1 MTATALSRLTLTD
14 FRSYVGAELALD
26 GRPVFLVGPNGAG
39 KTNLL
44 EAISLFTPGRGLR
57 GAAIAELG
65 RRLPGETVGRAWA
78 VSASVSVAGEA
89 TQVGT
94 GVAEAG
100 AARRTVRVGGETV
113 PPGRLADHLR
123 QVWLTPAQ
131 DRLFLEGAAERRR
144 FFDRLVFAA
153 IPRHAAH
160 AQAYDRASRERM
172 RLLTDDT
179 QAPDP
184 AWLDALEARLA
195 EAGALMAEARATTL
209 AALQAEIDG
218 RGERPFPQARL
229 SLTGEW
235 EQLAAAGAEI
245 ADIEARLAEA
255 GALMAEARATTLA
268 ALQAEID
275 GRGERPFPQARL
287 SLTGEWEQ
295 LAAAGAEIA
304 DIEARLAKAL
314 AAARPRDAAAG
325 RALTGPHRGDL
336 AVVHV
341 EKDRPA
347 AECSTGEQKA
357 LILNLV
363 LAQAASLAR
372 SDTAPSP
379 LLLLDEVAAHL
390 DARRRGALFD
400 EIEALGLQAFLTG
413 TDEVLF
419 EALAGRAQGFRVDGS
434 ALLTLD

>member
-1 MTATALSRLTLTD
+1 VIATALSRLTLTD
-14 FRSYVGAELALD
+14 FRSYARADLVLD

-44 EAISLFTPGRGLR
+44 EAVSLFTPGRGLR
-57 GAAIAELG
+57 GASLAEVG
-65 RRLPGETVGRAWA
+65 RRMPGEAVGRPWTVAA
-78 VSASVSVAGEA
+78 VVSADGEP
-89 TQVGT
+89 TQLGT
-94 GVAEAG
+94 GVEAPG
-100 AARRTVRVGGETV
+100 AARRTVRIAGETV
-113 PPGRLADHLR
+113 APGRLAEHLR

-160 AQAYDRASRERM
+160 AQAYEKSQRERM
-172 RLLTDDT
+172 RLLTDE
-179 QAPDP
+179 AGPPDP

-209 AALQAEIDG
+209 TALQAEIDG
-218 RGERPFPQARL
+218 RGERPFPQAKL

-235 EQLAAAGAEI
+235 EQMSAAGAEI
-245 ADIEARLAEA
+245 ADIEAKLA
-255 GALMAEARATTLA
+255 R
-268 ALQAEID
+268 
-275 GRGERPFPQARL
+275 
-287 SLTGEWEQ
+287 
-295 LAAAGAEIA
+295 
-304 DIEARLAKAL
+304 AL
-314 AAARPRDAAAG
+314 AAARERDAAAG

-336 AVVHV
+336 AVIHA

-357 LILNLV
+357 LVLNLV
-363 LAQAASLAR
+363 LAQAARLAR
-372 SDTAPSP
+372 AEASP
-379 LLLLDEVAAHL
+379 RPILLLDEVAAHL

-413 TDEVLF
+413 TDDHLF
-419 EALAGRAQGFRVDGS
+419 ETLTGRAQGFRVEGAELAPLDG
-434 ALLTLD
+434 